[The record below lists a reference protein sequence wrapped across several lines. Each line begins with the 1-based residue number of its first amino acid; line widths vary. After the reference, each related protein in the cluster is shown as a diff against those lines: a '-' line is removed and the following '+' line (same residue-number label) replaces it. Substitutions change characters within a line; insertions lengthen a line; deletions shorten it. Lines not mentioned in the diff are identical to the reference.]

1 MRSIRN
7 VCTFILALVQY
18 LVFAPA
24 QAQTY
29 PARPVRLITA
39 GAGTFHDIV
48 SRQLAEQLSARWGQ
62 AVVVENQPAAGL
74 TIGTGMAARAAPD
87 GYTILMSDR
96 SALAVAPGLFKS
108 LPYDVQRDFLP
119 VTLAALAPSLLVVHP
134 SVPATNLS
142 ALLDYLKRQPDEVQF
157 ASAGP
162 ATNSHIT
169 MEVFKQ
175 ATGIKAMPIHYK
187 GGAPST
193 TALLSGEVKIGFA
206 LLPSVLPHVKAGNL
220 RPIVVTGPRRFPGA
234 PEVPTAAEAGLPGF
248 ESEFWIGVL
257 VPARTPGDIVA
268 KLNRDIGE
276 ALRQPEMQ
284 SLLQTQGASAAPG
297 TQDSFASFIA
307 SEAVRS
313 RQLIQS
319 SGIRAD

>member
-1 MRSIRN
+1 MRSIRS
-7 VCTFILALVQY
+7 VCAFILALVQF
-18 LVFAPA
+18 LALAPA
-24 QAQTY
+24 QGQTY
-29 PARPVRLITA
+29 PTRPVRLITA

-96 SALAVAPGLFKS
+96 SALAVAPSLFKS
-108 LPYDVQRDFLP
+108 LPYDVQRDFVP
-119 VTLAALAPSLLVVHP
+119 VTLTAFAPSLLVVHP
-134 SVPATNLS
+134 SVPATNLI
-142 ALLDYLKRQPDEVQF
+142 ALIDYLKRQPDEVQF

-206 LLPSVLPHVKAGNL
+206 LLPAVLPHVKAGNL

-234 PEVPTAAEAGLPGF
+234 PDVPTAAEAGLPGF
-248 ESEFWIGVL
+248 ELEFWIGVL
-257 VPARTPGDIVA
+257 VPARTPSDIVA
-268 KLNRDIGE
+268 KLNRDIGD

-297 TQDSFASFIA
+297 TQESFASFIA
-307 SEAVRS
+307 SEAARS
-313 RQLIQS
+313 RQLIQN